1 MEEELKLTRDLL
13 GGLAKFYARS
23 INSEFVKFMKGK
35 TEKVYDKDDDYSDD
49 YLFIEV
55 MEDAENP
62 DKERISQKKTF
73 YRKLHLLNEGIINCV
88 DGMKAIDY
96 LSVKKEDVL

>member
-13 GGLAKFYARS
+13 NSLAKFYARS

-49 YLFIEV
+49 HLFIEV
-55 MEDAENP
+55 TEDVENP

-73 YRKLHLLNEGIINCV
+73 YRKLHLLNEGLINCV
-88 DGMKAIDY
+88 DGMRAIDY
-96 LSVKKEDVL
+96 LNIKKEDML